1 MKTKIIL
8 ALLIALFVQLSSFGQ
23 FEMYDLQMQMQTE
36 MQMRLQLQ
44 MQLQKNEQDFNN
56 MLNKISKEHSYN
68 CTNGKDLTCSYTISR
83 MSGGFVNP
91 VARIQNKERT
101 KTKLLDITCNFGNL
115 VTVLI
120 IGNESW
126 KLAYNDRIT
135 ITTNGNISESFDIGV
150 DDNMSEI
157 DWNAYKDQLINESKQ
172 QIQRNI
178 VKNSVNQQ
186 INNSAIVYPTIQ
198 PYNNSTSSN
207 LRLIRVTCS
216 SCNGTG
222 ISSGW
227 STVAAYGSTQE
238 KWCPNCNK
246 WVSATHGPH
255 LNCIPC
261 QGKGYT
267 ETYVP

>member
-1 MKTKIIL
+1 MKSKILLALLL
-8 ALLIALFVQLSSFGQ
+8 ALLIQLSSYGQ
-23 FEMYDLQMQMQTE
+23 LEMYELQMQMQTE
-36 MQMRLQLQ
+36 MQMRMQLQ
-44 MQLQKNEQDFNN
+44 MQLLKNEQEFNRI
-56 MLNKISKEHSYN
+56 LNEISKEHSYS
-68 CTNGKDLTCSYTISR
+68 CTNGKDLACSFTISR

-91 VARIQNKERT
+91 VARIQNEERT
-101 KTKLLDITCNFGNL
+101 KTKQLDITCNFGNL
-115 VTVLI
+115 VTVLS

-135 ITTNGNISESFDIGV
+135 ITTNENISESFDIGV
-150 DDNMSEI
+150 DDNMSKT
-157 DWNAYKDQLINESKQ
+157 DWNAYKDQLINESKLL
-172 QIQRNI
+172 IQRDIKN
-178 VKNSVNQQ
+178 NSVNQQ
-186 INNSAIVYPTIQ
+186 INNSAIVYPAIQ
-198 PYNNSTSSN
+198 PYNNSSNSN
-207 LRLIRVTCS
+207 LKLVRVTCP

-255 LNCIPC
+255 LQCIPC

-267 ETYVP
+267 ESYK